1 MCAKGFVDLAA
12 KFLFLLS
19 EAAEL
24 RLSHFNVATNVL
36 AIAVIAFSRTKI
48 HHAETIVL
56 STVAAFL
63 DHSISENVDEI
74 GKVKATGSAIGRS
87 TNSRHLGKP

>member
-24 RLSHFNVATNVL
+24 RLSHFDVATNVL
-36 AIAVIAFSRTKI
+36 AIVVIAFSRTKM
-48 HHAETIVL
+48 HLAETIVL
-56 STVAAFL
+56 GTVAAFL
-63 DHSISENVDEI
+63 DHGVSENVDEI
-74 GKVKATGSAIGRS
+74 GKVKATGGAVGRS